1 MRVDR
6 GWRIEEAETQRT
18 QRSQRGRER
27 EIKKDKSKGREVLER
42 RGESMRWAR
51 IEFTGGGWRAS

>member
-1 MRVDR
+1 M
-6 GWRIEEAETQRT
+6 EEAETQRT
-18 QRSQRGRER
+18 RRARRGRER
-27 EIKKDKSKGREVLER
+27 EIKKDKRLGREVLER